1 MTVLDTCIVMDRIR
15 GKAEIREDITVVTMV
30 EFPPILRYSKF
41 SGRVIYPVQGDYETA
56 YKLQENLRK
65 IGKPKPFSDLL
76 IASICLNREEE
87 LVTSDEDFRDV
98 SQVSKLK
105 LKFIE
110 DLLCS
115 VEAWQRLA
123 RELSVI
129 NL

>member
-1 MTVLDTCIVMDRIR
+1 MTVLDTCIVMNRIK

-110 DLLCS
+110 DLL
-115 VEAWQRLA
+115 
-123 RELSVI
+123 
-129 NL
+129 